1 MRLHDS
7 CAVGLGVA
15 LLAVVLPIRQAPAD
29 PDWPVPTDSR
39 IEFVGTNLFSTAE
52 GVFHRWRIVEAS
64 VQPSRPSESF
74 VEVEVDVASLDTGI
88 ERRDDHLRTD
98 DFFDVARFPT
108 ARVLVHEVR
117 VTSENVYRARFDI
130 RIRDVEKSFESE
142 FELVRTSPPTVAGQL
157 TLKRMDFGIGSAP
170 SRWNP
175 TSVDDEVLVRFNTV
189 LEARP

>member
-1 MRLHDS
+1 MRRI
-7 CAVGLGVA
+7 GLGIA
-15 LLAVVLPIRQAPAD
+15 LLPVVLPISPAPAE
-29 PDWPVPTDSR
+29 PDWVVPAGSR

-108 ARVLVHEVR
+108 ARVRVHEVR
-117 VTSENVYRARFDI
+117 AANEKVYRARFDI

-142 FELVRTSPPTVAGQL
+142 FELVRASPPTVAGQL
-157 TLKRMDFGIGSAP
+157 TLKRTDFGIGSAP

-175 TSVDDEVLVRFNTV
+175 MSVDDEVLVRFDAV
-189 LEARP
+189 LEAEP